1 MKQITLEWKKKET
14 EREDE
19 TRKQISEYNKLKE
32 KMKVALRDL
41 EIRENHILEQER
53 KVCCVRFHLIMFNL
67 MMLSRIAFWHLGCA

>member
-67 MMLSRIAFWHLGCA
+67 MMLYRIA